1 MQTDWLTDR
10 GGSETIAPQAEN
22 TAVETPR
29 ELWGREHTHQAGN
42 QGVGRPACVGSCVC
56 VSRLDSMF

>member
-22 TAVETPR
+22 TEVETPR
-29 ELWGREHTHQAGN
+29 ELWGREHTHTKPVIRVWAGL
-42 QGVGRPACVGSCVC
+42 VAWEVVC
-56 VSRLDSMF
+56 V